1 MNQLTNIEIR
11 IIRMIRNDQLL
22 HFPPKFH
29 TEVREI
35 QFRKIKQ
42 IRLFCIPFNLVVLAL
57 TTTSKASTISFA
69 SKSNCVSF
77 VSRPRYSLCVCV
89 CVFLNDRDTTGQ
101 FPRSFTARYSTARRN
116 LVEPRMKYRSV
127 VSGNSEGVARVTF
140 LLCREQPA
148 ETREGRSRAGRAIV
162 RSIAGS
168 KMDRLHSIGTRYST

>member
-42 IRLFCIPFNLVVLAL
+42 IRLFCVPFNLVVLAL

-89 CVFLNDRDTTGQ
+89 CVCVCVFKRSRYDRTV
-101 FPRSFTARYSTARRN
+101 SA
-116 LVEPRMKYRSV
+116 LVYRSLL
-127 VSGNSEGVARVTF
+127 NS
-140 LLCREQPA
+140 PA
-148 ETREGRSRAGRAIV
+148 KLGRAKDEI
-162 RSIAGS
+162 
-168 KMDRLHSIGTRYST
+168 SIGGFR